1 MAYYSIP
8 YSTIGFIVTKKKVV
22 GMPKKDEFD
31 LPLQLAGLRMRNPT
45 MLASGILGMSR
56 FTLEQVASAGAGSI
70 VTKSIGPKPEKG
82 YSNPTIVEVDCG
94 YLNAMGLP
102 NPGVDA
108 YAPEISEL
116 RKVIDVPI
124 VGSVY
129 GGSPEDFVYVASKME
144 KAGAAAIEANVSCPH
159 AKVGS
164 IGLDPDCVKEVTQ
177 AVKGA
182 IRIPLLVKLNPNVTS
197 IVEIAKAA
205 EDGGCDAITA
215 INTVK
220 SMAID
225 VDAFLPILGNRYGG
239 LSGPAMKPIALRCVY
254 ELYEKVRVPI
264 IGVGGISGW
273 RDAVEFLL
281 AGASCIQ
288 IGTALIKGLSVFKE
302 ILEGLTS
309 YMKKKSFKSLK
320 DIIGRAHR

>member
-1 MAYYSIP
+1 M
-8 YSTIGFIVTKKKVV
+8 KKKVV
-22 GMPKKDEFD
+22 EMPKKDEFD
-31 LPLQLAGLRMRNPT
+31 LSSQLAGLRMRNPT

-56 FTLEQVASAGAGSI
+56 FTLEQVASAGAGAI

-102 NPGVDA
+102 NPGVDV
-108 YAPEISEL
+108 YASEISEL
-116 RKVIDVPI
+116 RKVIDIPI

-129 GGSPEDFVYVASKME
+129 GDSPEDFVYVASKME
-144 KAGAAAIEANVSCPH
+144 KAGAKAIEANVSCPH
-159 AKVGS
+159 AQVGS

-197 IVEIAKAA
+197 IVEIAKSA

-220 SMAID
+220 GMAID
-225 VDAFLPILGNRYGG
+225 VDASLPILGNRYGG

-288 IGTALIKGLSVFKE
+288 IGTALVRGLSVFKE
-302 ILEGLTS
+302 ISEGLTS

>member
-1 MAYYSIP
+1 M
-8 YSTIGFIVTKKKVV
+8 KKKVV
-22 GMPKKDEFD
+22 DMPKKDESD
-31 LPLQLAGLRMRNPT
+31 LSLRLAGLMMRNPT

-56 FTLEQVASAGAGSI
+56 FTLEQVASAGAGAV

-102 NPGVDA
+102 NPGVDV
-108 YAPEISEL
+108 YASEISEL

-124 VGSVY
+124 VGSVF
-129 GGSPEDFVYVASKME
+129 GGGPEDFAYVASKLE
-144 KAGAAAIEANVSCPH
+144 KAGATAIEANVSCPH

-177 AVKGA
+177 AVKSA
-182 IRIPLLVKLNPNVTS
+182 IGIPLLVKLNPNVTN
-197 IVEIAKAA
+197 IVEVAKAA

-215 INTVK
+215 INTVRG
-220 SMAID
+220 MAID
-225 VDAFLPILGNRYGG
+225 ADACLPILGNRYGG
-239 LSGPAMKPIALRCVY
+239 LSGPAMKPVALRCVY
-254 ELYEKVRVPI
+254 ELYEKLRVPI

-288 IGTALIKGLSVFKE
+288 IGTALVKGLSVFKE
-302 ILEGLTS
+302 ILEGLTG
-309 YMKKKSFKSLK
+309 YMKKKSFRSLK
-320 DIIGRAHR
+320 DFIGRAHR